1 MFIWWYGESCPYLAN
16 YACSVVSDFDS
27 GILTWL
33 QTLKKF
39 EEYIFSWAGA
49 HTHIDRIAHGI
60 SEPYKYRQTPN
71 NDDDKL
77 IITSI
82 FVAPAEPS
90 QDMGKVR
97 KMDYVLVSDNNKTD
111 VFFIEYYDRQP
122 YYISPCLRF
131 PPSFPPFTLPCILC
145 SKSGKPLLVINQCV
159 MTRMNYWHSFVQS
172 AEFPV
177 IQAESFFFWQ
187 CYVIT
192 FLFQSIS
199 QKILPYQFVLDNF

>member
-1 MFIWWYGESCPYLAN
+1 MNVPHFKFGPSIISGSLSGVKHSCLQNSNQNVMDIMFIWWYDESCLYLVN

-39 EEYIFSWAGA
+39 EEYIFSLACA

-111 VFFIEYYDRQP
+111 VFLLNTMTDSLITLVHVSVSLLPSLHSLYLVFCAQSLG
-122 YYISPCLRF
+122 SP
-131 PPSFPPFTLPCILC
+131 
-145 SKSGKPLLVINQCV
+145 
-159 MTRMNYWHSFVQS
+159 
-172 AEFPV
+172 
-177 IQAESFFFWQ
+177 
-187 CYVIT
+187 
-192 FLFQSIS
+192 FL
-199 QKILPYQFVLDNF
+199 